1 MCNKKYHTQHIT
13 QLIKLQDQKMRIA
26 TEIKCLNEYIDKL
39 DNDKTLSK
47 IIIDKTYRL
56 ISE

>member
-1 MCNKKYHTQHIT
+1 MSQTLLWYNNYNVKNDIGSHPK
-13 QLIKLQDQKMRIA
+13 
-26 TEIKCLNEYIDKL
+26 LNEYIDKL